1 MILYASF
8 RTDIPA
14 FYGEWLYNRIKEG
27 WLLQPNPMNA
37 NQLQKI
43 KSSDIEAIVFCSKL

>member
-27 WLLQPNPMNA
+27 WVLQPNPMNA
-37 NQLQKI
+37 NQLAKI
-43 KSSDIEAIVFCSKL
+43 ESSNIEAIVV